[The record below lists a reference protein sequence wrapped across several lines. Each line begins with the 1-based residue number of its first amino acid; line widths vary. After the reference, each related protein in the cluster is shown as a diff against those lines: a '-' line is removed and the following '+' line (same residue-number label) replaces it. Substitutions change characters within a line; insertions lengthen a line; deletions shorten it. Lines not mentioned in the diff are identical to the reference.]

1 MKKMRKFSLLLVAM
15 LVVTML
21 GGCGSFDASGYIKA
35 LLDNSYKNDSAA
47 FVEQKVGTEEQ
58 AKELYDLGI
67 KTEVDSLISGVSI
80 SDELQNEFT
89 TVIQDVY
96 KNVKYTVGEAT
107 KQDDDSYVV
116 EVKYQK
122 MKVFAAAMEKFEEG
136 QQAYTDEL
144 SELVQNGGE
153 YPSEDE
159 INEKVY
165 TILKDALKEAA
176 QNAEYEDEASTT
188 VRVELND
195 KVYSPNQ
202 EDVEALEYA
211 LFDLEEASGL
221 GEQ

>member
-1 MKKMRKFSLLLVAM
+1 MMKKMRKLSLLLGAV
-15 LVVTML
+15 LVTTML

-47 FVEQKVGTEEQ
+47 FIEQKVGTEEQ
-58 AKELYDLGI
+58 AKELYDQGI
-67 KTEVDSLISGVSI
+67 QTEVDSLISGVNI
-80 SDELQNEFT
+80 SEELQGEFT
-89 TVIQDVY
+89 TVLQDIY
-96 KNVKYTVGEAT
+96 KSVNYTVGEAT
-107 KQDDDSYVV
+107 KQDDNSYVV
-116 EVKYQK
+116 EIKYQK
-122 MKVFAAAMEKFEEG
+122 MKIFAAAMEKFQEG

-144 SELVQNGGE
+144 SEQVQNGGE

-165 TILKDALKEAA
+165 TILKDALKEAS
-176 QNAEYEDEASTT
+176 QNVEYEEEASTT

-211 LFDLEEASGL
+211 LFDLDEASGL
-221 GEQ
+221 GQ

>member
-1 MKKMRKFSLLLVAM
+1 MKKLRKIALLLVAM
-15 LVVTML
+15 LAVTML

-35 LLDNSYKNDSAA
+35 LLDNSYKNDPAA

-58 AKELYDLGI
+58 AKELYDQGI
-67 KTEVDSLISGVSI
+67 ETELNSLIAGI
-80 SDELQNEFT
+80 NLSDELKDEFT
-89 TVIQDVY
+89 TVLQDVY
-96 KNVKYTVGEAT
+96 KSVKYTVGEAT
-107 KQDDDSYVV
+107 KQEDGSYTV

-122 MKVFAAAMEKFEEG
+122 MKVFAAAKEEFKTG

-144 SELVQNGGE
+144 SELIQNGGE
-153 YPSEDE
+153 EPSEDE

-165 TILKDALKEAA
+165 TILKDAIK
-176 QNAEYEDEASTT
+176 NALQDAEFEDEASIT

-211 LFDLEEASGL
+211 LFDLEEASNL
-221 GEQ
+221 GQ